1 MTLPDESHKGESHQ
15 SDLLPEGLVGRP
27 VSRPPADE
35 PLDLDESNAGSAL
48 GRFLVYGLSLP
59 ERTVRSTV
67 ALAAGA
73 ATEAAAF
80 LVPQAFHDS
89 KTYEL
94 VVKQSLKFLT
104 TDVGGVVDKETDE
117 KTPDDFMARKAVG
130 NFVDMAGLATLHVS
144 PVWFM
149 AILSDVAYG
158 SQVYVMELAKELEQQ
173 GLIDDTSAIHHID
186 DVLDAVRKTSAEAAG
201 LFDRPPLSVDQ
212 MKEVLDNTR
221 TAIKSADY
229 RRVLPE
235 AELKPYWS
243 EMREVAQQENVSL
256 LGVSGALT
264 MHTLGKVSTVS
275 SGALTGVR
283 VVGGLF
289 SRHVVDHY
297 MTSLATVRERGFYE
311 VVRESS
317 GPYVGAVWNNFSAET
332 ETWTEQLINGKLLN
346 KAVDTVGSWLGGKGQ
361 TAESTPQQQALL
373 RRLLNRP
380 KTAQRHPDRRLL
392 ELTNLMPVP
401 ASIDAMSQSLQVLYQ
416 LLQSETSNPSE

>member
-1 MTLPDESHKGESHQ
+1 MALPEESHKGETHETN
-15 SDLLPEGLVGRP
+15 LLPEGLVGRP
-27 VSRPPADE
+27 LSPTETDE

-67 ALAAGA
+67 CLAAGA

-104 TDVGGVVDKETDE
+104 TEVGGVAEPEDEE

-158 SQVYVMELAKELEQQ
+158 SQVYVLELAKELKEQ
-173 GLIDDTSAIHHID
+173 GLIDDTSTIHHVD
-186 DVLDAVRKTSAEAAG
+186 DVLEAVKKSSGEAAG
-201 LFDRPPLSVDQ
+201 LFDRPPLSVEQ
-212 MKEVLDNTR
+212 LKESLDNTR
-221 TAIKSADY
+221 TTIKSADY
-229 RRVLPE
+229 TRVLPE
-235 AELKPYWS
+235 AELTKYWS
-243 EMREVAQQENVSL
+243 EMREVAAKEDVSL

-275 SGALTGVR
+275 AGALTGVK

-289 SRHVVDHY
+289 SRHVVGHY
-297 MTSLATVRERGFYE
+297 MTSLESVRERGFYE

-317 GPYVGAVWNNFSAET
+317 GPYVGAVWNNFSADT
-332 ETWTEQLINGKLLN
+332 ETWTEQLVNGKLLN
-346 KAVDTVGSWLGGKGQ
+346 KAADVVGGWLGGKDQ
-361 TAESTPQQQALL
+361 AAEAPPSDATQPQ
-373 RRLLNRP
+373 
-380 KTAQRHPDRRLL
+380 PDA
-392 ELTNLMPVP
+392 EPPTDS
-401 ASIDAMSQSLQVLYQ
+401 A
-416 LLQSETSNPSE
+416 ETS